1 MKNLFKRCAIVLL
14 LMISFASCT
23 YDEIPAGPAV
33 VESVHLRSSAN
44 GTDDNERMYRVIVKP
59 AHPLNWMTSRGLWLD
74 PKKYIIYTDSLV
86 SVGDTINILK

>member
-1 MKNLFKRCAIVLL
+1 MKNLFKRCAIALL

-33 VESVHLRSSAN
+33 VESVKLRSVNNS
-44 GTDDNERMYRVIVKP
+44 TDENERMYKVIAKP
-59 AHPLNWMTSRGLWLD
+59 VYPLNWCTSQGMWLD